1 MCEIIE
7 EIREYCLE
15 IIGMADNSYHIVVDK
30 YNVNKVQNMLKDVG
44 AELQFNY
51 GVNIHIDVKF

>member
-15 IIGMADNSYHIVVDK
+15 IIRMYDGTYHIVVDK
-30 YNVNKVQNMLKDVG
+30 SNVNKVENMLKDGG
-44 AELQFNY
+44 AELHFNY
-51 GVNIHIDVKF
+51 GENIHIDVKF

>member
-15 IIGMADNSYHIVVDK
+15 IIGMADNTYQIVVDK

-51 GVNIHIDVKF
+51 GENIHMDVKF